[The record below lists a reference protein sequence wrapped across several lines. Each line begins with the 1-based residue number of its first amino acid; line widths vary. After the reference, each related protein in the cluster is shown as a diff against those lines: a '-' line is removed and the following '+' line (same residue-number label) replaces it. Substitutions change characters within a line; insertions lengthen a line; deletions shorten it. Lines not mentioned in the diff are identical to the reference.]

1 MKAGG
6 KPQEPLKAHPA
17 FETNFGAAD
26 MFNSLE
32 YTKIESKER
41 QAALK
46 IAIAATMI
54 ENLKMGMKK

>member
-17 FETNFGAAD
+17 FETNFGASD
-26 MFNSLE
+26 IFNSLE

-41 QAALK
+41 QAASK

>member
-41 QAALK
+41 QAASK
-46 IAIAATMI
+46 IAMI
-54 ENLKMGMKK
+54 GNLKMGMKK